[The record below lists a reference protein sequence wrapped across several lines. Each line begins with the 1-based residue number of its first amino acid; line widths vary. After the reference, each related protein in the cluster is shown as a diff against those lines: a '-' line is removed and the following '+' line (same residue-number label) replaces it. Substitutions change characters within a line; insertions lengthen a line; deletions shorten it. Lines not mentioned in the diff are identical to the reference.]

1 MCGRYTHLFQWRQ
14 LHRLMTLVSPPWEFS
29 PRYNVAPTQSA
40 PVVRAEPAGRRVDPM
55 RWGLIPSWAS
65 DVSIGSRL
73 INARAETIAEKP
85 AFRSAFKSRR
95 CLVPVSG
102 FYEWKAIPGEK
113 RKQPHYI
120 RPSADDDLFF
130 FAGLWERWSPKD
142 GAGDPIESFTIITTQ
157 PNELMATLHNRMPV
171 ILDPPERDAWLAADA
186 SPASLPAMLRPY
198 PSELMMALPV
208 SLAVNNPR
216 HDAEDCILPVGQG
229 SIGEKNAGIAADF
242 D

>member
-1 MCGRYTHLFQWRQ
+1 MCGRYTHLFLWRE
-14 LHRLMTLVSPPWEFS
+14 LHRLMTLVSPPWEF
-29 PRYNVAPTQSA
+29 PRRYNVAPTQDA
-40 PVVRAEPAGRRVDPM
+40 PVIRAAEGSGRRVDPL

-85 AFRSAFKSRR
+85 AFRSAFKARR

-102 FYEWKAIPGEK
+102 FYEWKTIPGEK

-120 RPSADDDLFF
+120 RPSGDDDLFF

-142 GAGDPIESFTIITTQ
+142 GAAEPIESFTIITTQ

-171 ILDPPERDAWLAADA
+171 ILDSPERDVWLAGDT
-186 SPASLPAMLRPY
+186 SPESLMALLRPY
-198 PSELMMALPV
+198 PAELMMALPV

-216 HDAEDCILPVGQG
+216 HDAADCIQPTERG
-229 SIGEKNAGIAADF
+229 
-242 D
+242 